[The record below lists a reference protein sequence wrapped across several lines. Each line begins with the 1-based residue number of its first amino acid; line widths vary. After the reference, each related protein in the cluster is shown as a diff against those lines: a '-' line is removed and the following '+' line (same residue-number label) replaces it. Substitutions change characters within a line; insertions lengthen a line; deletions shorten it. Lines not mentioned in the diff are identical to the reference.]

1 MVFSKNKWQPEKFY
15 YGDSEIECVK
25 EIQYLGFNI
34 THNMNIKNLI
44 TDRHKK
50 AEKMSNLLL
59 RALRTSKNVSAK
71 LSLSLFDKYLSPI
84 LLYGCSIWG
93 IPKSFKLIYLI
104 EQPENNDTR
113 KTVTR
118 ALTASCGYNIGFSS
132 AKRVGKRCATKSRP
146 ILINLNCIQDAEIIL
161 RHSGPYQFLPYEDR
175 ALPNIDAFHLN
186 FCKKSLNISKYAS
199 NSAVLGELGRY
210 PLTITCWSQV
220 VKYWLRLV
228 NGTKNVLLN
237 SAFQMASHENH
248 TWVQAIYF
256 MLNRNGFKQTWLYH
270 PDTSSNFH
278 AIFKQCL
285 VDQFIQQ
292 WRGII
297 GTSKRFCLLNAVKP
311 TFQRSNYIDTI
322 KSPDFRLTFT
332 RLRVDCNVYSAYSRG
347 KEIGTYTCPLCY
359 RGEDSVKHL
368 LCRCPWFQGKRE
380 ILFQEIT
387 NSLPGWAWMNDS
399 EKITYIVRYPIAWRY
414 FV

>member
-1 MVFSKNKWQPEKFY
+1 MGLGIVNQTKTKTMVFSKNKWQPEKFY
-15 YGDSEIECVK
+15 YGNSEIECVK

-44 TDRHKK
+44 TDRRKK
-50 AEKMSNLLL
+50 AGEMSNLLL

-71 LSLSLFDKYLSPI
+71 SSLSLFYEYLSPI

-93 IPKSFKLIYLI
+93 IPKSFKSIYLI

-118 ALTASCGYNIGFSS
+118 ALTASCGYNIGFFS

-146 ILINLNCIQDAEIIL
+146 ILINLNCIQDAENIL

-186 FCKKSLNISKYAS
+186 FCKKSLNINKYAS

-228 NGTKNVLLN
+228 KGTKNVLLN

-256 MLNRNGFKQTWLYH
+256 MLNHNGFKQTWLYH

-278 AIFKQCL
+278 VIFYNVWWTNLYNSGEALL
-285 VDQFIQQ
+285 VPRRD
-292 WRGII
+292 
-297 GTSKRFCLLNAVKP
+297 L
-311 TFQRSNYIDTI
+311 
-322 KSPDFRLTFT
+322 
-332 RLRVDCNVYSAYSRG
+332 AY
-347 KEIGTYTCPLCY
+347 
-359 RGEDSVKHL
+359 
-368 LCRCPWFQGKRE
+368 
-380 ILFQEIT
+380 
-387 NSLPGWAWMNDS
+387 
-399 EKITYIVRYPIAWRY
+399 
-414 FV
+414 